1 MNRSKD
7 PQNLSDST
15 QSGFTIIECLLAII
29 IVSLLM
35 TAIAPVLAISVATR
49 VQARRVELATAA
61 AKAYIDGVRSGEIQ
75 PPPKTISATTILEKV
90 PAPTVGTLTCK
101 DNRAYCKPPGDS
113 LYCINFENQGC
124 SNKSLRAMIIQPF
137 AYTSQSSADPKKGY
151 QLGIRVYRADAFTSG
166 RTLLATGLNK
176 QKVDRTFTGGTGL
189 KTRQAPLIEMTTEI
203 VNDGKEATGFADL
216 CKRVYLTKNPGKKD
230 KDAADACS

>member
-75 PPPKTISATTILEKV
+75 PPKTISQTISLEKV
-90 PAPTVGTLTCK
+90 PPPKVGTLTCK
-101 DNRAYCKPPGDS
+101 TNRAYCKPPAE

-137 AYTSQSSADPKKGY
+137 AYTSKSSTDPKKGY

-176 QKVDRTFTGGTGL
+176 QKVDRSFTGGTGL
-189 KTRQAPLIEMTTEI
+189 RTRQAPLIEMTTEI
-203 VNDGKEATGFADL
+203 VNDGKEATRFADL
-216 CKRVYLTKNPGKKD
+216 CKRVYLTKNPGATDQK
-230 KDAADACS
+230 AADACS

>member
-75 PPPKTISATTILEKV
+75 PPKTISQKTILTNV
-90 PAPTVGTLTCK
+90 PAPKVGTLTCPT
-101 DNRAYCKPPGDS
+101 NRAYCKPPVE

-137 AYTSQSSADPKKGY
+137 AYTSQSATDPKKGY

-166 RTLLATGLNK
+166 RTLLATDSKNK

-189 KTRQAPLIEMTTEI
+189 RTRQAPLIEMTTEI
-203 VNDGKEATGFADL
+203 VNDGKEPTRFADL